1 MKKCSFLLEKISC
14 KAVCIMAAIIL
25 AAFSYWA
32 GIYTHLI
39 NVDLVN
45 LKIRLYEDSFIK
57 NVIWFLSIVLVLF
70 LISKMT
76 LTKNEKQNKKRIHIL
91 AISVA
96 ILAGVVSLVWA
107 AINNYAPVHDQLQIV
122 QDALEFCD
130 GDFSDL
136 KGYLEIFP
144 YQIGLVHIYKI
155 LFSIYP
161 SVSIVYFVH
170 AVLISVIVYFTYAIT
185 QEIFE
190 NNRAALYSIIGSV
203 GFVPMYFYVNY
214 AYGDLSMA
222 ACGILGVWCMIKFCK
237 TKQIRYAVAQL
248 MVMTIGYLTRTNTL
262 IILIAMCIVLLVY
275 GISQKD
281 WKMFLISVLIV
292 CMPLM
297 SSELLLN
304 SYEKKANVE
313 MLEGAPAVLT
323 IAMGMQDTYEGP
335 GYYNAYNLTVY
346 VNADKNAD
354 LAAEIGKQYISERML
369 ELRQDLSYTKNFYLT
384 KIWQQWNDPSF
395 GGEVSTYTFEGE
407 ESKLVHSIYYGTI
420 QQILRTFRDR
430 YLFVLYVG
438 ALLGVLYKTIFQ
450 KEDHIWKNIIL
461 VIFLGGFLFSLL
473 WESKSRYVMP
483 YVAMLLPYGAYGIY
497 VLQNMTENI
506 FGKNKKKVFKGQRSN
521 KNE

>member
-1 MKKCSFLLEKISC
+1 MKKCSLLLEKISC

-57 NVIWFLSIVLVLF
+57 NVIWFFSIVLVLF

-91 AISVA
+91 AISAAV
-96 ILAGVVSLVWA
+96 LAGVVSLAWA
-107 AINNYAPVHDQLQIV
+107 VINHYEPDHDQLQIV
-122 QDALEFCD
+122 QDALDFCN
-130 GDFSDL
+130 GDYSDL

-144 YQIGLVHIYKI
+144 YQIGLVHLYKI
-155 LFSIYP
+155 LMTIFPNTESIYF
-161 SVSIVYFVH
+161 IH

-248 MVMTIGYLTRTNTL
+248 IVMTIGYLARTNTL
-262 IILIAMCIVLLVY
+262 IILIAMCIVFFVY

-292 CMPLM
+292 CMPIM

-323 IAMGMQDTYEGP
+323 IAMGMQEAYEGP
-335 GYYNAYNLTVY
+335 GYYNAYNLMVY
-346 VNADKNAD
+346 VNSDKNAD
-354 LAAEIGKQYISERML
+354 LAAKIGKEYISERML

-384 KIWQQWNDPSF
+384 KIWQQWNEPAF
-395 GGEVSTYTFEGE
+395 GGEVSTHTFDREP
-407 ESKLVHSIYYGTI
+407 SALVNSIYYGSI
-420 QQILRTFRDR
+420 QQFLRIFRNY
-430 YLFVLYVG
+430 YLFILYVG
-438 ALLGVLYKTIFQ
+438 AFIAVIYKSIFE
-450 KEDHIWKNIIL
+450 KNDVIWKDIIL
-461 VIFLGGFLFSLL
+461 VIFIGGFLFSLL

-506 FGKNKKKVFKGQRSN
+506 FGKNKKKKVLK
-521 KNE
+521 